1 MVIYLSEKQCAD
13 AMIICVFCYIYI
25 YICRYGDILM
35 YSSHFGMTPDLS
47 YENDLKRICKLATV
61 HLFGISSKLQ
71 AMVVSQSQCLA
82 SSLQA

>member
-1 MVIYLSEKQCAD
+1 
-13 AMIICVFCYIYI
+13 
-25 YICRYGDILM
+25 M

-71 AMVVSQSQCLA
+71 AMVVSQSQGLA